1 MKTAISIPD
10 DVFRRAERFAK
21 RRKLSRSELYTT
33 ALVRMLEAEPN
44 EDVTRAYDSAFDDNR
59 DDDRGDSFV
68 DTAAARILMSIEW
81 TEE

>member
-21 RRKLSRSELYTT
+21 RRKLSRSELYTA
-33 ALVRMLEAEPN
+33 ALVRMLEAEPK
-44 EDVTRAYDSAFDDNR
+44 EDVTSAYDSAFDD
-59 DDDRGDSFV
+59 DRRAPLI
-68 DTAAARILMSIEW
+68 DTAARRLLTEIEW

>member
-21 RRKLSRSELYTT
+21 QRKLSRSELYTA
-33 ALVRMLEAEPN
+33 ALLRMLEAEPK
-44 EDVTRAYDSAFDDNR
+44 EDLTRAYDSAFDDDRR
-59 DDDRGDSFV
+59 DERGDAFV
-68 DTAAARILMSIEW
+68 DTAARSLLMGVEW

>member
-21 RRKLSRSELYTT
+21 RRKLSRSQLYTD
-33 ALVRMLEAEPN
+33 ALVRMLEAEPK
-44 EDVTRAYDSAFDDNR
+44 EDVTRAYDSAFDDDQR
-59 DDDRGDSFV
+59 DILI
-68 DTAAARILMSIEW
+68 DTAARRLLTDIEW

>member
-21 RRKLSRSELYTT
+21 RRKLSRSELYTA
-33 ALVRMLEAEPN
+33 ALVRMLEAEPK
-44 EDVTRAYDSAFDDNR
+44 EDVTRAYDSAFDDR

-68 DTAAARILMSIEW
+68 DTAAARLLMGIEW

>member
-21 RRKLSRSELYTT
+21 RRKLSRSELYTA
-33 ALVRMLEAEPN
+33 ALLRMLEAEPK
-44 EDVTRAYDSAFDDNR
+44 EDLTRAYDSAFDD
-59 DDDRGDSFV
+59 DRGDAFV
-68 DTAAARILMSIEW
+68 DTAARSLLMDIEW

>member
-21 RRKLSRSELYTT
+21 KRKLSRSEMYTA
-33 ALVRMLEAEPN
+33 ALVRMLEAEPK
-44 EDVTRAYDSAFDDNR
+44 EDVTRAYDSAFDDDQR
-59 DDDRGDSFV
+59 DAFTD
-68 DTAAARILMSIEW
+68 AAARRLLADIEW